1 MPNNDGGLRPIR
13 VIAPE
18 GTVVNS
24 RPPAATWGR
33 TMISHLFPEIVFAA
47 MERIMPETILAS
59 NGGSPA
65 NEVYLHGRHA
75 DGRSFMAIAQHSGGF
90 GASARHDGYS
100 CLCFPNNTR
109 NIPVEVTENESRM
122 YYLRKEFRTDSG
134 GPGRNRGGL
143 GQEVEFCILD
153 GGTDGARDVE
163 SSVRLSG
170 RTEDGSFP
178 VFGRLGGRNG
188 RGSGMWLNGRPVDHG
203 VYRRLSPGDRVHF
216 VLSGGGG
223 YGDPAEREPGR
234 VLADVAEGY
243 VSAERAREDYLVA
256 IDPGRL
262 EVDADATARLRGE
275 DP

>member
-1 MPNNDGGLRPIR
+1 MTRSYTAYPIKLALDPYVPNNDGGLRPIK

-18 GTVVNS
+18 GTIVNS

-47 MERIMPETILAS
+47 MEKIMPETILAS

-65 NEVYLHGRHA
+65 NEVYLHGRHS

-90 GASARHDGYS
+90 GASSRYDGYS

-109 NIPVEVTENESRM
+109 NIPIEVTENEARM
-122 YYLRKEFRTDSG
+122 FYLRKEFTTDSA

-143 GQEVEFCILD
+143 GQEIEFCILD
-153 GGTDGARDVE
+153 GETELARDVE

-178 VFGRLGGRNG
+178 VFGRRGGKNG
-188 RGSGMWLNGRPVDHG
+188 RGSGMWVNNEPVDHG
-203 VYRRLSPGDRVHF
+203 IYRRLSPNDRVRF
-216 VLSGGGG
+216 VLSGSR
-223 YGDPAEREPGR
+223 DGR
-234 VLADVAEGY
+234 
-243 VSAERAREDYLVA
+243 S
-256 IDPGRL
+256 P
-262 EVDADATARLRGE
+262 
-275 DP
+275 